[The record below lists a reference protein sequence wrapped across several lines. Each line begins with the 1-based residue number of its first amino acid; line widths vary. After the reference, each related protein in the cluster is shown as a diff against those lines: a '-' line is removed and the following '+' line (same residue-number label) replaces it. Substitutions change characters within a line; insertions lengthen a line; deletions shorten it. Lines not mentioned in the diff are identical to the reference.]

1 MTCFT
6 KIIWAQNF
14 GIQKG
19 EEMLMLHCLSCIILQ
34 ITQKHTH
41 TFNNR
46 GWVEN
51 DPVRSCSI
59 ETGDETTSI
68 VKQLDYMAMDQYLYI
83 PFLGGWTSI
92 YQLFWCELQGYYWFW
107 HTAISHGR
115 FLKLP
120 NFPGFWLGQFAGE
133 KTVDFPF
140 KISPGRT
147 TETPRAAGNHRW
159 LLPESKGQRNPPYL
173 MDFDGKKQVKTM
185 VSSIYTVD
193 FPLNPSID

>member
-1 MTCFT
+1 MVLT
-6 KIIWAQNF
+6 
-14 GIQKG
+14 
-19 EEMLMLHCLSCIILQ
+19 HCHI
-34 ITQKHTH
+34 
-41 TFNNR
+41 
-46 GWVEN
+46 
-51 DPVRSCSI
+51 PRSFFEI
-59 ETGDETTSI
+59 
-68 VKQLDYMAMDQYLYI
+68 A
-83 PFLGGWTSI
+83 
-92 YQLFWCELQGYYWFW
+92 
-107 HTAISHGR
+107 
-115 FLKLP
+115 KLP
-120 NFPGFWLGQFAGE
+120 RFFWLGQFAGE